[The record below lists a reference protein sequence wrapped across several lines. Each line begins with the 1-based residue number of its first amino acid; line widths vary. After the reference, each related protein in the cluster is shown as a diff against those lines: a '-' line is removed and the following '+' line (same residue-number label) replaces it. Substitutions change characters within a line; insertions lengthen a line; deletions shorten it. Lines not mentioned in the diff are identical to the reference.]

1 MFLALPRILE
11 KLACVEGIWQ
21 HWQVSWPLLGIKS
34 HVARGLIVVQNIT
47 WVEST
52 FFWKS
57 YIFKNRHFLK
67 NAWSAH
73 LHESGL
79 CQNRLLVRW
88 WRRWLTWVC
97 VCACVCVMTVA
108 VTVIS
113 HCVCGSQLLFGVA
126 IGDCTGSCFS
136 LRCWR
141 RVTSW
146 WLRCERSLT
155 LLLLLLMLWNWN
167 IATSY
172 SPRNCFST
180 VLGRTWEAACCV
192 VSWLTQWFTFKC
204 DSQSLYFKRC

>member
-1 MFLALPRILE
+1 MTALTGVLTFTWNKVTRCSGFDCCTKHYMGRVNIFLEVLHISFDRN
-11 KLACVEGIWQ
+11 Q
-21 HWQVSWPLLGIKS
+21 
-34 HVARGLIVVQNIT
+34 
-47 WVEST
+47 
-52 FFWKS
+52 
-57 YIFKNRHFLK
+57 FKNRHFLK

-146 WLRCERSLT
+146 WLRCERSLS

-180 VLGRTWEAACCV
+180 VLGRAWEAACCV